1 MNITWKIE
9 KEEHQTQQVSED
21 GRWSLNFSHRTG
33 SNPQMFLLNR
43 DLLACPSGM
52 ADNEIECYRKFI
64 ESCDR
69 YSAQLQKIRLEAESH
84 LQALAEKAGE

>member
-33 SNPQMFLLNR
+33 SDPQMFLLNR

-69 YSAQLQKIRLEAESH
+69 YSAQLQKIRSKAESH
-84 LQALAEKAGE
+84 LQTMVAKMQ

>member
-33 SNPQMFLLNR
+33 SDPQMFLLNR

-64 ESCDR
+64 ESCDQ
-69 YSAQLQKIRLEAESH
+69 YSAQLQKIRSEAESH
-84 LQALAEKAGE
+84 LQTMVAKMQ